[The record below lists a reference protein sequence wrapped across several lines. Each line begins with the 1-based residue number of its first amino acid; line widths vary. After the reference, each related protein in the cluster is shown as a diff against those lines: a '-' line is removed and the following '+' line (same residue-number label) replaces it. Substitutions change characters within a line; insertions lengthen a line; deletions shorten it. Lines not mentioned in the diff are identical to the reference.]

1 LIKSY
6 GIKHIKK
13 ANKKTNKTIL
23 DFGKYTTGT
32 LIGSNLL
39 KSSDTFIL
47 GLSTFLGT
55 TGVALYSV
63 PLKLTEIIEIPLR
76 SFLATAYPKM
86 SKYSIQ
92 GNLKEFKKT
101 YYTYAGAIT
110 YLLIPILLIS
120 FLFAEDFV
128 VLLGGKE
135 YIHTA
140 NIFKIFAVYGIFLP
154 IDRFTGVA
162 LDSIN
167 KPKKNFY
174 KVLWMSISNI
184 FGDIFVIFFL
194 MKTVIVLSLI
204 TFISKGAFV
213 FTNLFFASA
222 QFSFYFAL
230 EGVAMVTIIM
240 TIVGMLAGY
249 HYLRNEMDI
258 HFRYIFSEGLNF
270 YKDNLVK
277 FLKK

>member
-1 LIKSY
+1 
-6 GIKHIKK
+6 
-13 ANKKTNKTIL
+13 
-23 DFGKYTTGT
+23 
-32 LIGSNLL
+32 
-39 KSSDTFIL
+39 
-47 GLSTFLGT
+47 
-55 TGVALYSV
+55 
-63 PLKLTEIIEIPLR
+63 
-76 SFLATAYPKM
+76 
-86 SKYSIQ
+86 
-92 GNLKEFKKT
+92 
-101 YYTYAGAIT
+101 
-110 YLLIPILLIS
+110 
-120 FLFAEDFV
+120 
-128 VLLGGKE
+128 
-135 YIHTA
+135 
-140 NIFKIFAVYGIFLP
+140 
-154 IDRFTGVA
+154 
-162 LDSIN
+162 
-167 KPKKNFY
+167 
-174 KVLWMSISNI
+174 
-184 FGDIFVIFFL
+184 